1 MENISHNAEKNSAL
15 GDKLSKIRLG
25 IQNDKYSKL
34 EKIDE
39 ALKSTRDKLIDFN
52 EDNTNKF
59 QAIKEQ
65 LSKLFNQIEDQ
76 NNMVDQSYDEKMQY
90 LHALEEKVVA
100 RFENEDRMRK
110 EMERKTLLLIEERYT
125 FLINELLLE
134 NFQKNFQ
141 LINNY

>member
-1 MENISHNAEKNSAL
+1 MLGNTSMSMANISHNAERITAL
-15 GDKLSKIRLG
+15 GDKLSQIQLG

-39 ALKSTRDKLIDFN
+39 ALKSTGDKLIDFN
-52 EDNTNKF
+52 EDCTNKF

-100 RFENEDRMRK
+100 RFENEVRMRK
-110 EMERKTLLLIEERYT
+110 EMERKALLLIEERYT
-125 FLINELLLE
+125 FLINELAKE
-134 NFQKNFQ
+134 
-141 LINNY
+141 